1 MKQTSI
7 NIQPVKG
14 GSEQH
19 NKREKEL
26 DYVRSEFSCLNDYW
40 ESDTQSNRLAFCREN
55 AKVKTGRKM
64 QEKATPI
71 REAVVVINENTTMAD
86 MQRLAEAYKKR
97 FGIETFQ
104 IAIHKDEGHHKAKE
118 WKPNLHAHLVFDW
131 TDHETGKSIKLNRAD
146 MVELQTI
153 TAEVLGMERGI
164 SSDKKHLTAIQYKN
178 KREEEQAAR
187 LSAEVKQLNVTKA
200 QKEAAIKTAKE
211 ASKIASDGLKTIFG
225 ISAKDNEIKSLTEA
239 KNAQRKEFEER
250 QAQMQAESNAK
261 IQNLRTQVQQLQ
273 AAKNKAEEAFKKEVS
288 NANLFFSLW
297 VRATE
302 ATAAII
308 SFAKDSVRKTFTPE
322 EQESVNQTLG
332 NISVAERL
340 RLGKEL
346 VVRTFQ
352 VAPAEYKGKF
362 LDTLRQVERVANYSY
377 KQKQEKIQA
386 RSRGERR

>member
-55 AKVKTGRKM
+55 AKAKTGRKM